1 MTGIDAMMEF
11 RTTYLRAIAEA
22 WRDKSGAYLKALQKD
37 PIKQLQ
43 TIDGY
48 VFPWDVVLEIES
60 VSSKESLWS
69 PENAGGWVGRN
80 ALISI
85 WLPPPP
91 DDQEDWGRAWAAYYD
106 EFPSFLGTRKAVS
119 ESTKSGK
126 AQSGPLRESYPLG
139 MGNWKD
145 FLEFTAVIM
154 RLIAVA
160 WRDPQVRQELKQVD
174 GKPNGVTIL
183 NKWLGY
189 NMTWNMDVEFK
200 LSGWDSNS
208 PKKDKDCRWNGEC
221 WPTPRPNSCRNGLRF
236 YIPNRPAEPAS
247 PPTIQAIALSA
258 YNVTGD
264 QYPFTCP

>member
-1 MTGIDAMMEF
+1 MMQF

-37 PIKQLQ
+37 PIGVLQ
-43 TIDGY
+43 SIDGY

-91 DDQEDWGRAWAAYYD
+91 ESEDDWGRAWSAYYD
-106 EFPSFLGTRKAVS
+106 EFPSFLG
-119 ESTKSGK
+119 SGN
-126 AQSGPLRESYPLG
+126 SGYPAKGSQPVKESYPLG

-154 RLIAVA
+154 RLIAVS

-174 GKPNGVTIL
+174 GKPTGVTIL

-189 NMTWNMDVEFK
+189 NMTWNMDVRFN
-200 LSGWDSNS
+200 LSGWDPKS
-208 PKKDKDCRWNGEC
+208 PKKELECRWNGEC
-221 WPTPRPNSCRNGLRF
+221 WPKPRPNSCRNGLHF
-236 YIPNRPAEPAS
+236 YIPNRPQENGK
-247 PPTIQAIALSA
+247 PTIQAIALSA